1 MPIQPLP
8 EGTELFSYHRGDQEE
23 SRFKV
28 IESAG
33 SGTFGNT
40 YNAEDAMFGDI
51 CVIKEFAFAELCNR
65 NTMTG
70 LIVPYRNE
78 NARIDKQRLKLFR
91 KWLDRFELEARNL
104 IKIYH
109 TNVISV
115 RLVWRERGT
124 AFYAM
129 NQIKGGNL
137 LSPVAKGWQAK
148 SWPEAEPIAFAL
160 LDALE
165 AVHDVGLIHG
175 DIKPEN
181 VLLTSK
187 GKPVLIDFGT
197 ARNLVEFQATLS
209 ANTHAY
215 TPGYAPPEL
224 QSVKKTKNVMFSA
237 DLQ

>member
-1 MPIQPLP
+1 MPIQSLP
-8 EGTELFSYHRGDQEE
+8 EGTELFSYRRGDQEE

-40 YNAEDAMFGDI
+40 YNAKDAMFGDI
-51 CVIKEFAFAELCNR
+51 CVIKEFAFAELCSR

-70 LIVPYRNE
+70 VIVPYEGNNSQHNR
-78 NARIDKQRLKLFR
+78 KRLKLFT

-104 IKIYH
+104 LKVYH

-129 NQIKGGNL
+129 NYIDGKEP
-137 LSPVAKGWQAK
+137 LSPTDKDWQAK
-148 SWPEAEPIAFAL
+148 TWLEVEPIAFEL

-187 GKPVLIDFGT
+187 GKPVLIVR
-197 ARNLVEFQATLS
+197 AL
-209 ANTHAY
+209 
-215 TPGYAPPEL
+215 
-224 QSVKKTKNVMFSA
+224 
-237 DLQ
+237 